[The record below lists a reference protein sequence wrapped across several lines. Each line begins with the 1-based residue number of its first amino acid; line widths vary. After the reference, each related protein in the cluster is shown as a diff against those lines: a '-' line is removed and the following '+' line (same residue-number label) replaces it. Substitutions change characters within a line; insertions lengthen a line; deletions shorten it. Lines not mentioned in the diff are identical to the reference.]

1 MAKRLTNRNKK
12 EAEPNW
18 ISIRTEYV
26 TGKESLQEIAEKYG
40 LSQSTI
46 RKRSANESWVEQR
59 EQHRHNVGT
68 LTAQKTAEKV
78 SEVESE
84 IIALKAKIRL
94 KIWEEIERRMER
106 ETIEMESADLRRMVQ
121 NYCDMSNAEP
131 SSENEAIKQVKE
143 HGTLISAIQRAADN
157 EL

>member
-1 MAKRLTNRNKK
+1 M
-12 EAEPNW
+12 
-18 ISIRTEYV
+18 
-26 TGKESLQEIAEKYG
+26 
-40 LSQSTI
+40 
-46 RKRSANESWVEQR
+46 EQR

-143 HGTLISAIQRAADN
+143 HGNLISAIQRAADN